1 MIAPINKGNGKW
13 LLRVSCGYAYGQKKM
28 IRRTIQLNPAMTE
41 NAQRRE
47 AEKQTAMLMADY
59 EAGRLTDNRPIT
71 LQQFSGIW
79 WRDYVERRGLADK
92 TKQYY
97 KILLDG
103 RILPQIGKYKLRD
116 IRPQTLN
123 RFYAWLAA
131 QGISGTTMHKYHGV
145 LYTMLKCAVRWQMI
159 AVNPADAVEP
169 PKLDTKEFTAYT
181 DEQAHEMLEALKQ
194 APTQWQAYVLLALY
208 GQLRRGEM
216 VGLDWK
222 NVEGDTVKV
231 VQSAIYVPG
240 EGIKLKAPKTASGVR
255 NVVIPR
261 PVVDALRRWKA
272 EQSAQHIALGEA
284 WQECGAVFTQ
294 WDGQRMHPD
303 TPTRWFEKFLKR
315 NGLPHIRLHDLRHT
329 GASLLIA
336 SGMDIETVK
345 NRLGHSKASTTMDI
359 YGHAYAK
366 NDARAAD
373 LLESI
378 LHR

>member
-1 MIAPINKGNGKW
+1 MISPINKGNGKW
-13 LLRVSCGYAYGQKKM
+13 LLRVSCGYAYGQKRM

-59 EAGRLTDNRPIT
+59 EAGRLTDNKPLT

-79 WRDYVERRGLADK
+79 WRDYVERRNLSAR
-92 TKQYY
+92 TRHLY
-97 KILLDG
+97 KGMLDD
-103 RILPQIGKYKLRD
+103 RIFPCLGGYKLRD

-123 RFYAWLAA
+123 RFYAGLTAD
-131 QGISGTTMHKYHGV
+131 GLTGTTANKYHC
-145 LYTMLKCAVRWQMI
+145 LLHIMLKCAVRWQMI

-181 DEQAHEMLEALKQ
+181 EEQAHEMLGALKQ

-222 NVEGDTVKV
+222 NVEGNTVKV

-255 NVVIPR
+255 SVVIPR

-272 EQSAQHIALGEA
+272 EQSAQHIALGEM

-294 WDGQRMHPD
+294 WDGRRMHPD
-303 TPTRWFEKFLKR
+303 SATQWFRSFLQR